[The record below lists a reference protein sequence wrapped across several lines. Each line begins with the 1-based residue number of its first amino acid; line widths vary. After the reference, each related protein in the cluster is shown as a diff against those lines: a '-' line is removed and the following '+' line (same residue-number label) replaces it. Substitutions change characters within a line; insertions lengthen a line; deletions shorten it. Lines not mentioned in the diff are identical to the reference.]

1 MLLGSR
7 EKEVF
12 RKMLF
17 QVADFSGVEVL
28 TYCIM
33 DNHFHVLVR
42 VPPSATLISSSLR
55 SPRHP
60 GQDGGQAGLVIS
72 DEELM
77 RRWRRLYPKPTKYE
91 TITAE
96 VMEQTLVE
104 GGEKAE
110 AIRQRLLARMGD
122 VSEFMKT
129 LKQRITIWYNQTH
142 DRFGPLWADRF
153 KSVLVEGQ
161 GNPLQTMAAYI
172 DLNPVRAGIVE
183 DPKDY
188 RFCGY
193 AEAVACHRSG
203 FGGETRSS
211 TSSDTTTSTSSSLR
225 HGSHLR
231 QGSGGHADGKAGKA
245 ASASSGEPVEPE
257 WTADEG
263 IRFIWRAY
271 VNGATGEMVSAQ
283 EALRMYR
290 ELIFGKRAGEAEL
303 SEADRKQALR
313 VLEKERECCR
323 G

>member
-1 MLLGSR
+1 MER
-7 EKEVF
+7 
-12 RKMLF
+12 
-17 QVADFSGVEVL
+17 
-28 TYCIM
+28 
-33 DNHFHVLVR
+33 
-42 VPPSATLISSSLR
+42 TL
-55 SPRHP
+55 
-60 GQDGGQAGLVIS
+60 A
-72 DEELM
+72 
-77 RRWRRLYPKPTKYE
+77 
-91 TITAE
+91 
-96 VMEQTLVE
+96 E

-313 VLEKERECCR
+313 VLEKERGMLPRLTVLRCR
-323 G
+323 VRYFTDGVILGSEAFVRSFAGSWQRDKRRKYRPKPVWLRGADWEGLTVMVPLRRQVFG